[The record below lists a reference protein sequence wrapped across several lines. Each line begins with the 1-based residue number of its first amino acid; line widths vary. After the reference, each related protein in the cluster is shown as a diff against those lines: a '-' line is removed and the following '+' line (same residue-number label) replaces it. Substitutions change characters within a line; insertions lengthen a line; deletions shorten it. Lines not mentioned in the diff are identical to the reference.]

1 MHVQGIRFK
10 RITDLI
16 LSRDIRFRQSSIPLN
31 SDKEKSDF
39 FLYKFRK
46 FTFPGGFYEL
56 NSISL
61 YSKNVF
67 IDLTSLTNRPMI
79 I

>member
-39 FLYKFRK
+39 FY
-46 FTFPGGFYEL
+46 
-56 NSISL
+56 ISFENL
-61 YSKNVF
+61 P
-67 IDLTSLTNRPMI
+67 SLVAFMN
-79 I
+79 